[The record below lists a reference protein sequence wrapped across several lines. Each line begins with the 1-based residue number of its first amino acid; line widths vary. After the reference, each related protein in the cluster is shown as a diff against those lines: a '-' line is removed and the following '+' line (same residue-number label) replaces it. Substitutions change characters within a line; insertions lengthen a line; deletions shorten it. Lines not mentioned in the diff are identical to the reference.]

1 LKLLHFLT
9 IKELLT
15 CVVEKDIMES
25 IPESIPQNLE
35 RNLVINMNIND
46 IAKKAAVSRTTISR
60 VLNNKSDVDEK
71 TREKV
76 LKIIE
81 ESGYVANSAARNLRS
96 KSTQKIGLLLYAY
109 VSGVHVS
116 ELHIAS
122 EYYFEIIRGI
132 TYEAE
137 KASYNI
143 ILYSSLYSEGTLDNL
158 DKICK
163 SGEVD
168 GLILVGTGKMKPVIE
183 RLKQNTIPFVVANRL
198 ISDPDVNYIGPNDE
212 EGAYLAMKHLIDI
225 GHKRIAYISRPS
237 DEETNN
243 YRLNGYKRA
252 LKEAN
257 IPYDDS
263 LVVAASYEW
272 GSGEKAMR
280 SLLSYENRPSAV
292 FAFNDLIA
300 MEAVRVC
307 GTMVVRIPDDVA
319 IIGFDDI
326 HSAAVSQ
333 PSLSTIR
340 QPLFEIGAK
349 AMEITLSL
357 VKNELITPQQ
367 VIVPL
372 TVIKRESTIRKNK

>member
-1 LKLLHFLT
+1 
-9 IKELLT
+9 
-15 CVVEKDIMES
+15 
-25 IPESIPQNLE
+25 
-35 RNLVINMNIND
+35 MNIND
-46 IAKKAAVSRTTISR
+46 IAKKAGVSRTTISR
-60 VLNNKSDVDEK
+60 VLNNRSDVDEK

-81 ESGYVANSAARNLRS
+81 DSGYVANSAARNLRN
-96 KSTQKIGLLLYAY
+96 KNTQKIGLLLYAY

-137 KASYNI
+137 KANYNI

-168 GLILVGTGKMKPVIE
+168 GLILVGTGKMKPVIGK
-183 RLKQNTIPFVVANRL
+183 LKQNTIPFVVANRL
-198 ISDPDVNYIGPNDE
+198 INDPDVNYVGPNDE
-212 EGAYLAMKHLIDI
+212 EGAYLATRHLIDI
-225 GHKRIAYISRPS
+225 NHKRIAYIGRPS

-243 YRLNGYKRA
+243 HRLHGYKRA
-252 LKEAN
+252 LMKAG
-257 IPYDDS
+257 IPFDDS
-263 LVVAASYEW
+263 LVAAASYEW

-280 SLLSYENRPSAV
+280 SLLDYENRPTAV

-300 MEAVRVC
+300 MEAIRIC
-307 GTMVVRIPDDVA
+307 GSMGIKIPEDIAV
-319 IIGFDDI
+319 IGFDDI
-326 HSAAVSQ
+326 HSAAISQ
-333 PSLSTIR
+333 PSLSTIK
-340 QPLFEIGAK
+340 QPLFEIGVK

-357 VKNELITPQQ
+357 VKNEMETPQQ
-367 VIVPL
+367 IIVPL
-372 TVIKRESTIRKNK
+372 TVVERESTMRKN